1 MIARRS
7 AERKFDTLSA
17 VGDFEL
23 TCRILCQNPDGKSA
37 FPQKRG
43 DGLLLGDPELKAGA
57 ARRGFRPAMLNG
69 DQIGVG
75 PDAPAPRFRPCGAD
89 QCRVIE
95 NLAGEGG
102 ELLQIDRGSRSGDNP
117 ELTAEGNRAEID
129 RGVRFLEGEDSL
141 AAGDAVPGKLKFF
154 IYPGLLQGV
163 GPEAAVTGD
172 DAEMR
177 IFRVVPHLQIGV
189 EFEETAAPL
198 CEFMHPVDREDIVE
212 VAEVD
217 EVADGAAEDRLRR
230 GEEIPAVM

>member
-1 MIARRS
+1 MIPRRS
-7 AERKFDTLSA
+7 AERKFDALSA

-89 QCRVIE
+89 QCRLIE

-141 AAGDAVPGKLKFF
+141 AAGDAVPGKLKLSK
-154 IYPGLLQGV
+154 IV
-163 GPEAAVTGD
+163 VC
-172 DAEMR
+172 
-177 IFRVVPHLQIGV
+177 RVEKNLKRVLTNEKNIG
-189 EFEETAAPL
+189 FQHTYID
-198 CEFMHPVDREDIVE
+198 FNWYKYIHRDYN
-212 VAEVD
+212 
-217 EVADGAAEDRLRR
+217 
-230 GEEIPAVM
+230 